1 MAAMTAA
8 RSVAIAAVLGFCAS
22 HAADCIAPAR
32 AAEARLAQ
40 ERSYEDDRCGWIGV
54 GVSPMTAAF
63 AQSLGMAQPYGAI
76 FDRPEPDSPAAH
88 ARIAEGDVLTTVN
101 GVPLQQATDFAGI
114 IASMAPGT
122 MVYLY
127 TFRDGQPRQ
136 VALVLGAGP
145 CRGGG

>member
-8 RSVAIAAVLGFCAS
+8 RSVAIAAVLGFHAS
-22 HAADCIAPAR
+22 HATPCIAPAR

-40 ERSYEDDRCGWIGV
+40 ERSQEDDRCGWIGV

-76 FDRPEPDSPAAH
+76 FDRPEPHSPAAH
-88 ARIAEGDVLTTVN
+88 AHIEAGDVLTTVN
-101 GVPLQQATDFAGI
+101 GAPLQQAADFAGI
-114 IASMAPGT
+114 IVAMAPGT

-145 CRGGG
+145 CREGG

>member
-1 MAAMTAA
+1 MAAMIGA
-8 RSVAIAAVLGFCAS
+8 RSVAIAAVLAFHAS
-22 HAADCIAPAR
+22 HAARCIAPAR

-40 ERSYEDDRCGWIGV
+40 ERSEENDRCGWIGV

-63 AQSLGMAQPYGAI
+63 AQSLGMVQPYGAI

-88 ARIAEGDVLTTVN
+88 ALIEEGDVLTKVN
-101 GVPLQQATDFAGI
+101 GAPLQQATDFAGI
-114 IASMAPGT
+114 IAAMAPGT

-127 TFRDGQPRQ
+127 TYRDGQPRQ

-145 CRGGG
+145 CHGG